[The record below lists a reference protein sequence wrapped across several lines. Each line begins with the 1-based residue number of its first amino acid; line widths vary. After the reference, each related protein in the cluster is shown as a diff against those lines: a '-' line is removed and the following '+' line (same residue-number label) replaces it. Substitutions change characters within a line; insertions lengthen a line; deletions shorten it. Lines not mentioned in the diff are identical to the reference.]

1 MVKSGDGMEFQAIF
15 TEYRPR
21 ILRYLVRLVGPVE
34 AEDLCQEV
42 FLKVNLGLAGFRA
55 EAKVSTWLYSI
66 ATNAAADLRRR
77 KGFASGLL
85 REQRQELDADLALG
99 EPPLVGGKGCLQKGI
114 EHREMNACVRAL
126 LNEMPENYRIIL
138 VLSEIEGFSG
148 KEIGEILGLPMT
160 TVKMRLHRGRTQLR
174 EVIDQKCRTS
184 LDGRNEVVCEP
195 KRCGAR
201 VK

>member
-1 MVKSGDGMEFQAIF
+1 MEFQTIF
-15 TEYRPR
+15 KEYRPR
-21 ILRYLVRLVGPVE
+21 IFRYLVRLVGPVE

-55 EAKVSTWLYSI
+55 EAKVSTWLYRI

-77 KGFASGLL
+77 KGFSSGLL
-85 REQRQELDADLALG
+85 LEHRQELDDDLAIV
-99 EPPLVGGKGCLQKGI
+99 EPPLAAGKGCLQKGI

-126 LNEMPENYRIIL
+126 LDEIPEKYRIIL

-148 KEIGEILGLPMT
+148 KEIGEILGLT
-160 TVKMRLHRGRTQLR
+160 LSTVKMRLHRGRAQLR
-174 EVIDQKCRTS
+174 EVIGQNCRIS

-195 KRCGAR
+195 KLGA
-201 VK
+201 VG